1 VVGVGVAEDLEPCSH
16 GCGCER
22 RVDLVILTR
31 FPDPQSRNRKTYG
44 PFQCVRCRERAPLWD
59 RLLAVV
65 AADAGTWL
73 VEPGALL
80 S

>member
-1 VVGVGVAEDLEPCSH
+1 MVGVGVAEDLEPCSH

-44 PFQCVRCRERAPLWD
+44 PFHCVAPPWD

-65 AADAGTWL
+65 VVDVGTWL